1 VLVSAVFLA
10 DTFQRLQHA
19 DIGFDPEQIISAR
32 VAMFTQAPGRSPE
45 QYFGNVI
52 DAIEQIAGV
61 EQVAAVS
68 QLPLSGAMLGSTF
81 LAGNASDDRRIDV
94 DLRSVTTGYFRL
106 MGIPMLRGRTFDD
119 RDTATTRPIVVV
131 DETFARTL
139 SPDGNVIGQRVRWF
153 RQPETEIEIV
163 GVVGA
168 VRHRSLEETP
178 RPTVYR
184 PLSQYPRTSMY
195 VVVKTNADPIAVVDQ
210 MIAAVGAVTPA
221 QPVADVATMEDRIG
235 RATSR
240 ARTSVMLAATLAALA
255 VLLAVVGV
263 YGVLSFGVAQRRRE
277 FGVPLALGASPM
289 SIRRMILRD
298 GLLLTAAG
306 CAFGVL
312 AAWSIARGASSLLFE
327 NSPGDLAPYAV
338 GTLLVVICSMLA
350 FWIPA
355 RRASTV
361 SPTVALR
368 QD

>member
-1 VLVSAVFLA
+1 
-10 DTFQRLQHA
+10 
-19 DIGFDPEQIISAR
+19 
-32 VAMFTQAPGRSPE
+32 
-45 QYFGNVI
+45 
-52 DAIEQIAGV
+52 
-61 EQVAAVS
+61 
-68 QLPLSGAMLGSTF
+68 
-81 LAGNASDDRRIDV
+81 
-94 DLRSVTTGYFRL
+94 
-106 MGIPMLRGRTFDD
+106 
-119 RDTATTRPIVVV
+119 
-131 DETFARTL
+131 
-139 SPDGNVIGQRVRWF
+139 
-153 RQPETEIEIV
+153 
-163 GVVGA
+163 
-168 VRHRSLEETP
+168 
-178 RPTVYR
+178 
-184 PLSQYPRTSMY
+184 
-195 VVVKTNADPIAVVDQ
+195 
-210 MIAAVGAVTPA
+210 
-221 QPVADVATMEDRIG
+221 
-235 RATSR
+235 
-240 ARTSVMLAATLAALA
+240 MLAATLAALA